1 MALHIY
7 CGTAPGDYPTEQ
19 VNPNQSIAIH
29 PQDLVW
35 QRSQFE
41 AFGRTKDEHVSL
53 WTKRRFLR
61 FDRVFDWDFVPFN
74 EASDK
79 FMNRLVPGLMPSK
92 VEDQVHNWNATRPKG
107 LGTGSD
113 SEPLSVQRIGVVKEP
128 ARLPFWYATWFTK
141 LTNVL
146 ALSSLR
152 QLVAHRQMHHVKLL
166 IDKRFYSSKEANMVG
181 GRPVLEGPP
190 PEEEEVEFTSGL
202 EGRKK
207 SSKFGIGSF
216 LQDQMFV

>member
-1 MALHIY
+1 MVALHIY

-19 VNPNQSIAIH
+19 VRHQDTTPQNRSTQINPSIH
-29 PQDLVW
+29 SQDLVW

-41 AFGRTKDEHVSL
+41 AFGRTKDDHVSL
-53 WTKRRFLR
+53 MTKRKFLR

-92 VEDQVHNWNATRPKG
+92 VEDQVHNWNRTRPKG

-128 ARLPFWYATWFTK
+128 GRLPFWCATWFTK
-141 LTNVL
+141 VTNLL

-166 IDKRFYSSKEANMVG
+166 IDKRWVFYVFS
-181 GRPVLEGPP
+181 PY
-190 PEEEEVEFTSGL
+190 
-202 EGRKK
+202 
-207 SSKFGIGSF
+207 
-216 LQDQMFV
+216 

>member
-1 MALHIY
+1 M
-7 CGTAPGDYPTEQ
+7 
-19 VNPNQSIAIH
+19 
-29 PQDLVW
+29 
-35 QRSQFE
+35 
-41 AFGRTKDEHVSL
+41 
-53 WTKRRFLR
+53 
-61 FDRVFDWDFVPFN
+61 
-74 EASDK
+74 
-79 FMNRLVPGLMPSK
+79 
-92 VEDQVHNWNATRPKG
+92 
-107 LGTGSD
+107 
-113 SEPLSVQRIGVVKEP
+113 
-128 ARLPFWYATWFTK
+128 
-141 LTNVL
+141 TNIL